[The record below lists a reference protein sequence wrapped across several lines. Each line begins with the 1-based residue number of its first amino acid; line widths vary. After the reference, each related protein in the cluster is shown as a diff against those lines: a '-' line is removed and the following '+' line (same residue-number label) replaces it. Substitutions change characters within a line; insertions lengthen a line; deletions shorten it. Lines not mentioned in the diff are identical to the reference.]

1 MSFLNPSNRSDQQN
15 KLFHAII
22 GQISKQA
29 TLHGSRWS
37 TESWKRFLIDQWAH
51 ESGQM
56 SSISK
61 IMPSIDGERV
71 VQLGHQSRRFT
82 KEQAV
87 SFTEWLMYWAN
98 TNGVNIDEVH
108 RDNR

>member
-1 MSFLNPSNRSDQQN
+1 MTPSLRSDQQN
-15 KLFHAII
+15 KLMHSII
-22 GQISKQA
+22 GQIAKQA
-29 TLHGSRWS
+29 MLHGSRWT

-51 ESGQM
+51 ESGEM

-61 IMPSIDGERV
+61 VMPSIDGERV

-87 SFTEWLMYWAN
+87 SFAEWLLYWAN
-98 TNGVNIDEVH
+98 TNGVTLEE
-108 RDNR
+108 RREEA